1 MGILSRLFSKKKKE
15 QLVSVVEKKENS
27 EHGNFVNIIN
37 DLSHYIDQVGDK
49 GDPLTRMAYAYA
61 RRASAAGLYIQGFI
75 NKEEFEYQKMMFKGF
90 QQTTGV
96 SRQFQI
102 DAHEQA
108 LDFIISYDNRLNR
121 TFIHATMMLVEGGL
135 DAPKDRGELY
145 PYEQVMYVV
154 KTMIEKGIVQVPN
167 NIEQI
172 QKTGKNQ

>member
-1 MGILSRLFSKKKKE
+1 MGLLSSLFRKKKKKE
-15 QLVSVVEKKENS
+15 LVSVVAKKENS
-27 EHGNFVNIIN
+27 EHGHFVNIIN
-37 DLSHYIDQVGDK
+37 DLAHYIDEVGEK
-49 GDPLTRMAYAYA
+49 GDPLKRMAYAYA
-61 RRASAAGLYIQGFI
+61 RRSAAAGLYIQGFLDK
-75 NKEEFEYQKMMFKGF
+75 NEFEYQKSVFKGF

-108 LDFIISYDNRLNR
+108 LDFIISYDERLNR
-121 TFIHATMMLVEGGL
+121 TFVHAAMMLVEGGL

-154 KTMIEKGIVQVPN
+154 KSMIDQDIVKVPS

-172 QKTGKNQ
+172 QKTGKT